1 MSVPPKPVAAFALS
15 LVAGVFILLGSA
27 VMSMFAL
34 GVPEMM
40 MGGTEGMHVGTGMT
54 GSMMGGMMMT
64 WMLGSVPVLAA
75 FGIASGIMVILGSVM
90 LYTRSAENHLWGAI
104 ILTFSVVSI
113 LGSMGGLLA
122 GLVLGMLGG
131 SRLHGPI
138 PGSLF
143 SRPALV
149 SRLVPSPV
157 TWFPNRGVRP
167 VSVKLFEAVAISG
180 AGRKSNKMYLQDH
193 NMLPESFEKK
203 LRRGFFYL
211 PSLRASWRSAGRP

>member
-1 MSVPPKPVAAFALS
+1 MWLINMLNSMSVPSKPVAAFALS

-131 SRLHGPI
+131 ILALTWTDTGKLIQQTSI
-138 PGSLF
+138 SL
-143 SRPALV
+143 P
-149 SRLVPSPV
+149 
-157 TWFPNRGVRP
+157 T
-167 VSVKLFEAVAISG
+167 
-180 AGRKSNKMYLQDH
+180 
-193 NMLPESFEKK
+193 
-203 LRRGFFYL
+203 
-211 PSLRASWRSAGRP
+211 SA